1 MADAARIL
9 ETGAMA
15 EARAA
20 LAEFALAVDRTLS
33 EADGE
38 IQRMSDW
45 LRLDRPAHWKR
56 EVRVRQEDL
65 LRAKSELS
73 RKMLAAAPDPA
84 RALEER
90 RAVERAKARLEE
102 AVRRQENSRKWAAVW
117 EREAMAYKAP
127 AHLLREAVTARIPA
141 ALGRIDRMMRSVD
154 EYLRIAAPPSPG
166 KDAGPLATPA
176 AGESPGAM
184 PGSGGGGAAGME
196 GGRS

>member
-1 MADAARIL
+1 MTDAARIL
-9 ETGAMA
+9 ETEAMA

-33 EADGE
+33 EVDGE
-38 IQRMSDW
+38 IQRLGDW

-90 RAVERAKARLEE
+90 RAVERARARLEE
-102 AVRRQENSRKWAAVW
+102 AVRRQENSRRWAAVW

-127 AHLLREAVTARIPA
+127 AHLLREAVTSRIPA
-141 ALGRIDRMMRSVD
+141 ALGRIDRMIRSVD
-154 EYLRIAAPPSPG
+154 KYLRIAPPPSPG
-166 KDAGPLATPA
+166 RDTDPPA
-176 AGESPGAM
+176 LHAADESPGSM
-184 PGSGGGGAAGME
+184 PGPGAGGGAGVE